1 MASVW
6 VAVADEQLASQGLE
20 LCADRRLVRQVMV
33 SVCVANIVSVT
44 IPWHDEW
51 IAEDRASVD
60 VDDQTALSRP
70 LDQALV
76 ALSICQTSL
85 AFDDVI

>member
-6 VAVADEQLASQGLE
+6 VAVADEQLASQSLE
-20 LCADRRLVRQVMV
+20 LCADRRLVRQVVV
-33 SVCVANIVSVT
+33 SVCVADIVSVT

-60 VDDQTALSRP
+60 IDDQTALGRP
-70 LDQALV
+70 LDQVLV
-76 ALSICQTSL
+76 SLSICQTGL
-85 AFDDVI
+85 AFDQLI

>member
-20 LCADRRLVRQVMV
+20 LRADRRLVRQVVV

-44 IPWHDEW
+44 ISWHDEW

-60 VDDQTALSRP
+60 VDDQTALVRP
-70 LDQALV
+70 LDQVLV
-76 ALSICQTSL
+76 ALSICQTGL
-85 AFDDVI
+85 AFDQVI